1 MKALDTNVLVRFLMN
16 DDEAQAQQV
25 YRLFKTAEA
34 QQEPL
39 LVPLLVVLELFWVL
53 ESAYRLS
60 RGEILEVMD
69 DLLLM
74 PILVFENRVALHH
87 FLAEARNINADLS
100 DLLIAHSAQAAGAE
114 VTSIR
119 AGIAFGIQHKQQA
132 RRRY

>member
-53 ESAYRLS
+53 ESAYRLN

-114 VTSIR
+114 EVLTFDRKALRSPLFKR
-119 AGIAFGIQHKQQA
+119 LAN
-132 RRRY
+132 

>member
-60 RGEILEVMD
+60 RSEILEVMD

-74 PILVFENRVALHH
+74 PILVFENRAALHR
-87 FLAEARNINADLS
+87 FVAEARDINADLS

-114 VTSIR
+114 EVLTFDRKALRSPLFKR
-119 AGIAFGIQHKQQA
+119 LAN
-132 RRRY
+132 

>member
-16 DDEAQAQQV
+16 DGEAQAQQV

-114 VTSIR
+114 EVLTFDRKALRSPLFKR
-119 AGIAFGIQHKQQA
+119 LAN
-132 RRRY
+132 

>member
-74 PILVFENRVALHH
+74 PILVFENRVALHY
-87 FLAEARNINADLS
+87 FLAEARNFNADLS

-114 VTSIR
+114 EVLTFDRKALRSPLFKR
-119 AGIAFGIQHKQQA
+119 LAN
-132 RRRY
+132 

>member
-114 VTSIR
+114 EVLTFDRKALRSPLFKR
-119 AGIAFGIQHKQQA
+119 LAN
-132 RRRY
+132 

>member
-87 FLAEARNINADLS
+87 FLAEARNINTDLS

-114 VTSIR
+114 EVLTFDRKALRSPLFKR
-119 AGIAFGIQHKQQA
+119 LAN
-132 RRRY
+132 

>member
-114 VTSIR
+114 EVLTFDR
-119 AGIAFGIQHKQQA
+119 KALRCPLFKRLAN
-132 RRRY
+132 

>member
-25 YRLFKTAEA
+25 YRLFKMAEA
-34 QQEPL
+34 QQAPL

-60 RGEILEVMD
+60 RSEILEVMD

-74 PILVFENRVALHH
+74 PILVFEHRAALHR
-87 FLAEARNINADLS
+87 FLEEARDINADLS

-114 VTSIR
+114 EVLTFDRKALRSPLFKR
-119 AGIAFGIQHKQQA
+119 LES
-132 RRRY
+132 

>member
-25 YRLFKTAEA
+25 YQLFKTAEA

-87 FLAEARNINADLS
+87 FLEEARNINADLS

-114 VTSIR
+114 AVLTFDRKALRSPLFKR
-119 AGIAFGIQHKQQA
+119 LAS
-132 RRRY
+132 

>member
-1 MKALDTNVLVRFLMN
+1 MKALDTNVLVRVLMN

-114 VTSIR
+114 EVLTFDRKALRSPLFKR
-119 AGIAFGIQHKQQA
+119 LAN
-132 RRRY
+132 